1 MRQSSQ
7 CAFRIA
13 LSAVL
18 EILCSNLYL
27 RWYALGIYNFLK
39 HVDHVVEL
47 SMDVTNDDDWLL
59 DSDHVGL
66 IA

>member
-1 MRQSSQ
+1 ME
-7 CAFRIA
+7 
-13 LSAVL
+13 VH
-18 EILCSNLYL
+18 L
-27 RWYALGIYNFLK
+27 RRDALGIDNFLK

-47 SMDVTNDDDWLL
+47 SVNVTNDDDWLL